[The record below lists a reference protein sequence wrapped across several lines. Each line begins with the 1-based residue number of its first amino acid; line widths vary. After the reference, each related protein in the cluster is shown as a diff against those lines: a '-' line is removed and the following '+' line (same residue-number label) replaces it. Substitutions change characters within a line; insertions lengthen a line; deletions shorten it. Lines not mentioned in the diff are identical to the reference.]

1 MGQALE
7 ETELEMKAALVDTG
21 PVVAYLDSEDS
32 SHEKAALLLGVF
44 VGTLCTTSAVI
55 TEAMYLLSSDPHG
68 PRRLA
73 EFVQATAM
81 QILEATQPQQLLS
94 AAALMEKYSDTPMD
108 FADATLVLLSETA
121 NTNEIFTFDRR
132 GFSTYRT
139 RKGKAFKIL

>member
-1 MGQALE
+1 MR
-7 ETELEMKAALVDTG
+7 AALVDTG
-21 PVVAYLDSEDS
+21 PIVGYLDSDDS
-32 SHEKAALLLGVF
+32 FHEKAALSLGGF

-55 TEAMYLLSSDPHG
+55 TEAMYLLGGDPHG

-73 EFVQATAM
+73 EFAHAAAM
-81 QILEATQPQQLLS
+81 QVFEATQPQQLLL
-94 AAALMEKYSDTPMD
+94 ATALMEKYSDTPMD
-108 FADATLVLLSETA
+108 FADATLVLLSELV